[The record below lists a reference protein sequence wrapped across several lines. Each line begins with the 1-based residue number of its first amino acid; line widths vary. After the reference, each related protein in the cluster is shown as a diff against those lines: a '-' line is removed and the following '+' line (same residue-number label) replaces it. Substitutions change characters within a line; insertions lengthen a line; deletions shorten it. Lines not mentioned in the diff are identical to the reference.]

1 MNHFLGH
8 EMANFEIAVETGVS
22 NVELQDD
29 CVVSIAG
36 TWLPTPKVVRAGGS
50 RPIAI
55 QLLNSLIGVELA
67 RRPEVALKFTKR
79 FGPLAIPYSAGSP
92 FSFPLFD
99 WVAHVARLTEIW
111 AWVAHANREKTPAD
125 IGLFS
130 GEYVR
135 FADGGF
141 TLRTLRLG
149 TFVALEIAS
158 VPAPRLRVCAN
169 HRYGGA
175 LFEYHGCKSPYF
187 IASDGREKYCSE
199 SCARAG
205 KRRANLDWWNKNR
218 KGGEDGTQKTR

>member
-1 MNHFLGH
+1 MNHLLVNGLT
-8 EMANFEIAVETGVS
+8 NSGIAVETGVS
-22 NVELQDD
+22 NAELQGD
-29 CVVSIAG
+29 CIVG
-36 TWLPTPKVVRAGGS
+36 TWLATPKVIRAGRS

-55 QLLNSLIGVELA
+55 QLLNSLIGVELD

-79 FGPLAIPYSAGSP
+79 FGPLALPYSAGSP
-92 FSFPLFD
+92 FSFPMFD

-111 AWVAHANREKTPAD
+111 AWVARSAREKAPAD
-125 IGLFS
+125 ISLIS

-135 FADGGF
+135 FTDGGF
-141 TLRTLRLG
+141 TLRTPRLG

-158 VPAPRLRVCAN
+158 VPALRLRVCAN

-175 LFEYHGCKSPYF
+175 LFDYHGCRTPYF

-199 SCARAG
+199 DCARAA

-218 KGGEDGTQKTR
+218 KGGDDGTKKAR